1 METNQNTVQDGVET
15 TVDKKEYKIALRKK
29 DLLKS
34 FMIWEL
40 TSEMCLSYERLMSL
54 GFCHAMTPILKRL
67 YPDKQDLA
75 DGLTRHMAF
84 FNTENQFGALIP
96 GMIASIEEERANGS
110 DYSDEVINSLKIG
123 LMGPLAG
130 VGDTITQGLVKTILL
145 AICVEMGMN
154 GNIWGPI
161 LFFVL
166 YTAYILGV
174 GYTMYFSGYKL
185 GRNAFSKINDISII
199 RKLTDCMG
207 VLGMTVA
214 GCMIAN
220 YVAIETS
227 ATYTFGETVVEIQV
241 LLNEIMPG
249 ILSVT
254 TVLILYT
261 LIRKNVSVIKIMGML
276 VVIGIAG
283 AFLGIF

>member
-1 METNQNTVQDGVET
+1 MEQIVEE
-15 TVDKKEYKIALRKK
+15 VKSEENNIKLRRS

-34 FMIWEL
+34 FFIWEM

-54 GFCHAMTPILKRL
+54 GFCHAMVPILKRL
-67 YPDKQDLA
+67 YPKKEDLA
-75 DGLTRHMAF
+75 AGLSRHMSF

-110 DYSDEVINSLKIG
+110 DYSDEVINGLKIG

-145 AICVEMGMN
+145 AICVEMGMS

-166 YTAYILGV
+166 YTAYILIT
-174 GYTMYFSGYKL
+174 GYAMFFSGYRL
-185 GRNAFSKINDISII
+185 GRNAFSKISDTSII

-220 YVAIETS
+220 YVAIETT
-227 ATYTFGETVVEIQV
+227 ARGKFGDTIIDLQS
-241 LLNEIMPG
+241 LLNDIMPG
-249 ILSVT
+249 ILSVG
-254 TVLILYT
+254 TVMLLYY
-261 LIRKNVSVIKIMGML
+261 LIRKNVSVIKIMGIL
-276 VVIGIAG
+276 VVVGIVGALIG
-283 AFLGIF
+283 AF